1 MVLHPTGLAAAL
13 GPSLPV
19 GFAGLLKVVRPRLR
33 SPIVHSA
40 PPGLLVLLPLIKST
54 CLLEHLAPVS
64 GPLPALTFI
73 ANAGDMVLII
83 CEKSGQW
90 GSHKWVCNEG
100 ACRPC
105 WGDRQ

>member
-1 MVLHPTGLAAAL
+1 MLHPTGLAAAL

-19 GFAGLLKVVRPRLR
+19 GFAGLLKVRRPRLR

-40 PPGLLVLLPLIKST
+40 PPGLLMLLPLIKST

-64 GPLPALTFI
+64 GPLPAPTFD
-73 ANAGDMVLII
+73 ANA
-83 CEKSGQW
+83 GQW

-105 WGDRQ
+105 WVTGNN